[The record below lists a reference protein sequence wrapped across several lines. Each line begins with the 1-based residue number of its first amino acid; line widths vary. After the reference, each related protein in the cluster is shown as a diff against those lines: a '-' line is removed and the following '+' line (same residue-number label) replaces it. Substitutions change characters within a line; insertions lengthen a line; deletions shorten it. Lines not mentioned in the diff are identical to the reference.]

1 MAYLRAA
8 AQWNW
13 GPGRKAT
20 SSDGMG
26 TCTTLAD
33 CTNDG
38 VVGDVANGW
47 NSAKTLL
54 ELDQEVNERL
64 IFYKALWESPNA
76 VDATEEAWGVSRTYS
91 VPPPT
96 YLGISTCHGTDSHLR
111 GANAVRRL

>member
-1 MAYLRAA
+1 MTVAGGGWTVMAYLRAA

-13 GPGRKAT
+13 GPGRKAM

-76 VDATEEAWGVSRTYS
+76 VDATEGGGERWDALERYAGE
-91 VPPPT
+91 PPAH
-96 YLGISTCHGTDSHLR
+96 CR
-111 GANAVRRL
+111 WRR